1 MSDKNT
7 EDRLPM
13 VIEQE
18 SDFEDESQPMA
29 VSREQNSGRGQR
41 RSNAPQTFRD
51 KVYKSRVLILPGER
65 QLPVAKGRVTVAA
78 DDVDA
83 LAYLQ
88 KHADFEPL
96 LE

>member
-1 MSDKNT
+1 MSDKNN
-7 EDRLPM
+7 EDHLPM
-13 VIEQE
+13 VVDQVNDLEDGEQP
-18 SDFEDESQPMA
+18 QV

-41 RSNAPQTFRD
+41 RTSAPQTFRD
-51 KVYKSRVLILPGER
+51 KVYTSRVLILPGER

-78 DDVDA
+78 DDADA

>member
-1 MSDKNT
+1 MSDKNNV
-7 EDRLPM
+7 DRLPM

-18 SDFEDESQPMA
+18 DDLEDDESPQV
-29 VSREQNSGRGQR
+29 VSREQTTGRAQKRTNS
-41 RSNAPQTFRD
+41 PQTFRD
-51 KVYKSRVLILPGER
+51 KVYTSRVLILPGER